1 MMSPIHV
8 AGSVRIAL
16 GTDSDC
22 QTIADALGQTA
33 LPTKMCDTVQELV
46 DFQPAAV
53 VLGAQLTSATTVDE
67 LRDAL
72 PNVAF
77 ISRADVSLEVEFP
90 LSGDSDPRLLAT
102 WILPIRSRVSFGIQ
116 DLGD

>member
-1 MMSPIHV
+1 MSPIHV
-8 AGSVRIAL
+8 ADSVRIAL
-16 GTDSDC
+16 GTDTDC
-22 QTIADALGQTA
+22 QALADALGQTT
-33 LPTKMCDTVQELV
+33 LPTKMCDTVPELV

-53 VLGAQLTSATTVDE
+53 VLDERLASARTIDE

-77 ISRADVSLEVEFP
+77 TARADVSRDVELP
-90 LSGDSDPRLLAT
+90 LSGDSDPRLLAI
-102 WILPIRSRVSFGIQ
+102 WIPPIRSRVSFGIV